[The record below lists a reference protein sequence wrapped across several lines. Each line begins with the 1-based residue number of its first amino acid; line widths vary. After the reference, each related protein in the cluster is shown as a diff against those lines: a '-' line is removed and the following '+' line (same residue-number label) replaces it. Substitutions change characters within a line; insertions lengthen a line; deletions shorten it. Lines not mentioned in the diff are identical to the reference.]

1 MTAKLTNKKRL
12 ALVLLPFLCI
22 LLLVLSSRTSTEATA
37 AEPRGLLQ
45 ESAQYPLA
53 LPAGGQILFQQEERI
68 LFMGAHIPPNSSR
81 QVVLFDMGT
90 RQSLW
95 ETVLP
100 GSAIKAVALPGG
112 DYAVV
117 TVQQKGASHLLRLDG
132 QNGAVRWDT
141 AYPNPA
147 LDVLWDEAEG
157 RLLVSDGAALWT
169 VSAADGSTL
178 ERLADSLGDN
188 PRPESA
194 FLARSASDPQRLY
207 LASDTLLTALRL
219 QGGQAGTEWRFNSA
233 KFVVQL
239 LPVRFAGGEAGV
251 IVLAHSHAYFVNDGG
266 KMVWHIANQDI
277 NYGAVA
283 LPQAQAA
290 RWVAFGN
297 FVNGLYLAD
306 AQGEQAHQA
315 LPGGNVRVL
324 GIPLPIPQNVLL
336 GGVYAAETPEG
347 AFPGFLL
354 AVRSLEKV
362 FAYQVTPDGA
372 LTFLAEAAIAPQ
384 EAGGTLI
391 QQSNENPNYPP
402 FALDEGLAV
411 TGPEGIVLFTLMPR

>member
-37 AEPRGLLQ
+37 AEPLGRLQ
-45 ESAQYPLA
+45 KRSQYPLT
-53 LPAGGQILFQQEERI
+53 LPAGGQILLQQEGRI

-81 QVVLFDMGT
+81 QVVLFDSDT
-90 RQSLW
+90 RQPLW
-95 ETVLP
+95 TAALP
-100 GSAIKAVALPGG
+100 GSAIQAAALPGG

-117 TVQQKGASHLLRLDG
+117 TVRQKGSAHLLRLDG
-132 QNGAVRWDT
+132 QSGATRWDT

-147 LDVLWDEAEG
+147 LDILWDEAEG
-157 RLLVSDGAALWT
+157 RLLVSDGASLWT
-169 VSAADGSTL
+169 VSTADGSTL

-188 PRPESA
+188 PHPESVS
-194 FLARSASDPQRLY
+194 LARSASDPHRLY
-207 LASDTLLTALRL
+207 LASDTLLTAVRL
-219 QGGQAGTEWRFNSA
+219 QNGQSSTEWRFNSA
-233 KFVVQL
+233 KFIVQL
-239 LPVRFAGGEAGV
+239 LPVRFTSGETGV
-251 IVLAHSHAYFVNDGG
+251 VALAHSHAYFVSNSG

-297 FVNGLYLAD
+297 FVNGLYLTD
-306 AQGEQAHQA
+306 AQGERAHQA

-324 GIPLPIPQNVLL
+324 GIPLPIPRNVLL
-336 GGVYAAETPEG
+336 GGVFAAPASHD

-362 FAYQVTPDGA
+362 FAYQATPDGE
-372 LTFLAEAAIAPQ
+372 LSFLAEAAIAPQ
-384 EAGGTLI
+384 QAGGTLI

-402 FALDEGLAV
+402 FALEGGLAV